1 MFNLHQQHEA
11 ARTSCGALALPW
23 EPCSKEGCPR
33 VPHLLSILQQPVL
46 RIHQTERLHNSEQ
59 LQHLSFFS
67 RNTSERLIFLCSCI
81 ISHHLVVN

>member
-1 MFNLHQQHEA
+1 MFNLHQQHKA

-59 LQHLSFFS
+59 LQHLSFFLQKYL
-67 RNTSERLIFLCSCI
+67 RTPYVLCSCI
-81 ISHHLVVN
+81 VSHHLVVN